1 MVSLRLVLR
10 VRRKGVVI
18 LPKRLREAL
27 GVREG
32 DEIVAEIREGAVV
45 LRPLKP
51 VVVDVDPGLVEG
63 ILREEYELEKRRY
76 AGMVTGEEAGGR
88 H

>member
-1 MVSLRLVLR
+1 MRVVLK
-10 VRRKGVVI
+10 VGRKGIVV

-27 GVREG
+27 GVGEG
-32 DEIVAEIREGAVV
+32 DEIVAEVRGGEAV

-51 VVVDVDPGLVEG
+51 VVVDVDPSLVEG

-76 AGMVTGEEAGGR
+76 SGMVSGEEASDR